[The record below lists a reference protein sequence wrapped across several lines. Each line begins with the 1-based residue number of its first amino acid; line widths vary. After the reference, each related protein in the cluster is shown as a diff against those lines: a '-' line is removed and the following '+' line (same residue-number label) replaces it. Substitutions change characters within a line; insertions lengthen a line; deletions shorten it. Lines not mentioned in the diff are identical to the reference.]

1 MNRTSLAALAAIL
14 CVGAAVP
21 AYADWD
27 NIGSVSVSH
36 RSDRDTRYFD
46 LGGPVDRL
54 NLRAEGSTIDCRS
67 VNATFGNGR
76 TRQIY
81 SGRLYAGR
89 VANVDL
95 PGNDRNIKR
104 LAFNCRAQEFGGGT
118 IRIAADIGSHRDAW
132 RRNPNF
138 GRMWAKVFNW
148 GSTAVNNWKYA
159 GQVSF
164 EGPRDRESA
173 FTGWR
178 GRNVDSIALKPL
190 NASARC
196 SRVTAMFGNGR
207 TRVLNVDSGDHM
219 RQGQF
224 YKVDL
229 PGDHRNL
236 KSLNMRCRATNG
248 HQVVIQIYTGG

>member
-1 MNRTSLAALAAIL
+1 MNTTRLAALAAVL
-14 CVGAAVP
+14 CVGAAMP

-36 RSDRDTRYFD
+36 RRDHDTRYFD
-46 LGGPVDRL
+46 LGGPIDRL
-54 NLRAEGSTIDCRS
+54 NLRAEGSNIECRG
-67 VNATFGNGR
+67 VNATFGNGH

-89 VANVDL
+89 TTNVDL
-95 PGNDRNIKR
+95 PGNERNIKR
-104 LAFNCRAQEFGGGT
+104 LAFNCRAQGSHGT
-118 IRIAADIGSHRDAW
+118 IRIAADIGSHRDEW
-132 RRNPNF
+132 RHNPNF
-138 GRMWAKVFNW
+138 GRVWARMFNW
-148 GSTAVNNWKYA
+148 GSNAVNNWKYA

-164 EGPRDRESA
+164 EGRHDRENA
-173 FTGWR
+173 FAGWR

-196 SRVTAMFGNGR
+196 SRVAATFGNGH
-207 TRVLNVDSGDHM
+207 TRVLNVDSGDYM

-229 PGDHRNL
+229 PGDQRNL
-236 KSLNMRCRATNG
+236 RSLNLRCRATDAR
-248 HQVVIQIYTGG
+248 QVTVQIFTAH